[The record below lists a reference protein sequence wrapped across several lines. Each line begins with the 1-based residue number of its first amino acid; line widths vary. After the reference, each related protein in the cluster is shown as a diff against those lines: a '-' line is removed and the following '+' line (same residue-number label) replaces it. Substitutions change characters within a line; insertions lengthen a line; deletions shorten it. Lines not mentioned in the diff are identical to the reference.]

1 MLSLQDSLFFE
12 ISVKSLLKSWSGS
25 SSAPVNSLSRRRA
38 PSVAPLT
45 WEKRNVVAMSSI
57 IIDPELKPGEFV
69 IKSLFAEFAVLAEKK
84 IEVVMAEPLE
94 KLLSRSL
101 QRGEDAQFDQL
112 ISSMSSVAEH
122 CLPSL
127 LRTLFDWYRRQS
139 GTEDESYEYRPR
151 SSTKSKGDEQHRDKD
166 YLLERRDLAIDFI
179 FCLVSVEVLKQ
190 IPLHPVPDTLVH
202 EVLNLAFKHFKHKEG
217 CSGPNTGNVHIIAD
231 LYAEVIGVLT
241 QSKFQAVRKKFITEL
256 KELRQKEQSPYVV
269 QSIISLIMGMKFFR
283 VKMYPVEDFEASF
296 QFMQECAQYF
306 LEVKDKDI
314 KHALAGLFV
323 EILIP
328 VAAAVKNEVNV
339 PCLKNFVEMLYQT
352 TFDLSSRKKHSLA
365 LYPLVT
371 CLLCVSQKLFFLNNW
386 HIFLTNC
393 LSHLKNKDPKM
404 SRVALESL
412 YRLLWVYIIRIKCES
427 NTVTQS
433 RLLSIVSALF
443 PKGSRSVVPRDT
455 PLNIF
460 VKIIQFIAQERL
472 DFAMK
477 EIIYDLLCVGKSHKT
492 FTINP
497 ERMNIGLRAFL
508 VIADSLQQKDGEPP
522 MPTTG
527 AIMPSGNT
535 LRIKKIFLATTLT
548 DEEAKVI
555 GMSLYYPAVRKALD
569 NILRHLDK
577 EVGRSMSMTNVQMSN
592 KEPEDMITGERKPK
606 IDLFRTC
613 VAAIPRLIPD
623 GMSRQDLIELLAK
636 LTIHM
641 DEELRGLAFTT
652 LQALMVDFP
661 EWREDVLSGF
671 VYFIVREVTDIHP
684 TLLDNAI
691 KMLLQLISQ
700 WRQAVQTSNKVGGD
714 GPSLPLERTPLWG
727 VLHVVEGLALVVLCS
742 CRPATRRLAVNVL
755 KEVRALHTA
764 LGIAKGD
771 EELAIDVMD
780 RLSASVLE
788 SFIHLTG
795 ADQVRM
801 AKRLFN
807 TAHTQIHPP

>member
-1 MLSLQDSLFFE
+1 
-12 ISVKSLLKSWSGS
+12 
-25 SSAPVNSLSRRRA
+25 
-38 PSVAPLT
+38 
-45 WEKRNVVAMSSI
+45 MSSI

-127 LRTLFDWYRRQS
+127 LRTLFAWYRRQS

-217 CSGPNTGNVHIIAD
+217 CSGPNTVNVHIIAD

-569 NILRHLDK
+569 NMLRHLDK

-592 KEPEDMITGERKPK
+592 KEPEDMITQ
-606 IDLFRTC
+606 
-613 VAAIPRLIPD
+613 V
-623 GMSRQDLIELLAK
+623 
-636 LTIHM
+636 
-641 DEELRGLAFTT
+641 
-652 LQALMVDFP
+652 
-661 EWREDVLSGF
+661 
-671 VYFIVREVTDIHP
+671 
-684 TLLDNAI
+684 
-691 KMLLQLISQ
+691 
-700 WRQAVQTSNKVGGD
+700 
-714 GPSLPLERTPLWG
+714 PL
-727 VLHVVEGLALVVLCS
+727 
-742 CRPATRRLAVNVL
+742 
-755 KEVRALHTA
+755 
-764 LGIAKGD
+764 
-771 EELAIDVMD
+771 
-780 RLSASVLE
+780 
-788 SFIHLTG
+788 
-795 ADQVRM
+795 
-801 AKRLFN
+801 
-807 TAHTQIHPP
+807 